1 MAQVQNIYI
10 DQGTTFSFTIAVS
23 DEFGDPKNLTSYTA
37 ASQMRKSYYTNTA
50 IDFFAEISSP
60 LDGYVTIS
68 LTAEE
73 TSAIKAGRYVYDIEI
88 TSDEIGETVRV
99 LEGIVVVNPEV
110 TK

>member
-23 DEFGDPKNLTSYTA
+23 DQFGDLKDLSDYEA
-37 ASQMRKSYYTNTA
+37 SSQMRKSYYTNTA
-50 IDFFAEISSP
+50 INFTADVSSP
-60 LDGYVTIS
+60 LDGEVTIS

-88 TSDEIGETVRV
+88 TSPEETLRV